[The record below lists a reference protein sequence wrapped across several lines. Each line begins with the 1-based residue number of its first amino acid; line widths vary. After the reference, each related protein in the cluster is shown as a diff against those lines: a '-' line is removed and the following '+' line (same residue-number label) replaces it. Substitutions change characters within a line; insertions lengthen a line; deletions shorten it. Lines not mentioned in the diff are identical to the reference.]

1 MNGYISA
8 IAEQFEMRVSSKLM
22 AMHGAFTDLCVKADP
37 AALMST
43 SITSGGEA
51 KHIEDAA
58 DVVIPEWNKF
68 FIASHEGFDITDV
81 ASGIASVH
89 PEFTQ
94 EFFQMKKSPEGE
106 DAVFV
111 LMMTVPPVNKE
122 RHDVLIKS
130 VDACLEAFNASVD
143 YANAAAEVKMAPFLI
158 GASKEDKDA
167 AKELLSTRGDELKK
181 QAADA
186 AAAKKKEI
194 DEAHQKYLEE
204 NKDKLSELEEIKQ
217 AANPEA
223 ATNMKFED

>member
-22 AMHGAFTDLCVKADP
+22 AMHGAFTNLCVKADP

-43 SITSGGEA
+43 SITSGGES
-51 KHIEDAA
+51 KHIEDTA
-58 DVVIPEWNKF
+58 DVVVPEWNKF
-68 FIASHEGFDITDV
+68 FIAPHEGFDITAV
-81 ASGIASVH
+81 AAGISSAH
-89 PEFTQ
+89 PEFKK
-94 EFFQMKKSPEGE
+94 EFYQMKKSPEGD

-111 LMMTVPPVNKE
+111 MMLTIPPVNKE
-122 RHDVLIKS
+122 RHDILIKG
-130 VDACLEAFNASVD
+130 VDTCLEAFNASVD
-143 YANAAAEVKMAPFLI
+143 YANAAAVVKMAPFLI
-158 GASKEDKDA
+158 GASKEDQDA
-167 AKELLSTRGDELKK
+167 AKELLTTRGDELKK

-223 ATNMKFED
+223 ATSMKFED